1 MEALTPSAPAPPFH
15 CQVLI
20 VEDEYV
26 IANNLQ
32 LILEQAGYGVIGI
45 ADSIA
50 EAHALM
56 AETRPDMVLLDIY
69 LKRKER
75 GLDLAKH
82 LFDEHIPFIYI
93 SANDNPSVLEEV
105 KATFPSG
112 YIVKPFRDQDVL
124 MALEIGRYRH
134 AHGVE
139 MALRKE
145 KVLQIAITEALA
157 GSDGWEV
164 KLLQLAQ
171 LLQEH
176 IPFDF
181 FSVRHRKADADTYYR
196 YCQVG
201 FQEYQSISP
210 AGFLQMT
217 KRATALPAEETAASD
232 LYNHEAFKALCREHA
247 LVQLTAKTFK
257 LNSALLFSLAA
268 GQGETFDISFFSR
281 QPDAYRFEH
290 SVLLDRLEQPI
301 LFTLERALAYDKIAQ
316 LSEQLRQE
324 NAYLQEEV
332 KTSANFEE
340 IIGTSPPLLQV
351 FNQVTQVAPTDTT
364 VLILGE
370 SGTGK
375 ELFARAIHNLS
386 ARKDKMLVKLNC
398 ATLPAT
404 LIESELFGHERGA
417 FTGATDKRVGKF
429 ELANG
434 GTIFLDEIG
443 ELPLEL
449 QAKLLRVLQEREVER
464 VGSNTPIKVDV
475 RIIVATNRH
484 IEQEVTAG
492 RFRLDLYFRLA
503 IFPILLPP
511 LRDRPSDIPSLASF
525 FAQKSARRMGK
536 PFAGI
541 PEGMLQELLNY
552 SWPGNIRELENVIEQ
567 AVIINDGKSPL
578 SLGRPLSNNL
588 FLGSSQAATAEGPTV
603 PGTAPKDLTDV
614 RLMQEETEREYI
626 LSILQQ
632 TNGRVRGSGGA
643 AERLNLKPTT
653 LEYRMEKLGIRKTI
667 AVKPTASSPGD
678 N

>member
-1 MEALTPSAPAPPFH
+1 M
-15 CQVLI
+15 LI

-26 IANNLQ
+26 IANSLR
-32 LILEQAGYGVIGI
+32 LILEQAGYSVTGV

-56 AETRPDMVLLDIY
+56 AETKPDMVLLDIY

-82 LFDEHIPFIYI
+82 LFDRHIPFIYI

-105 KATFPSG
+105 KATLPSG

-124 MALEIGRYRH
+124 MALEIGCYRH
-134 AHGVE
+134 AHSVE
-139 MALRKE
+139 VRLRQE
-145 KVLQIAITEALA
+145 KILQIAITEALSGT
-157 GSDGWEV
+157 GSWEV
-164 KLLQLAQ
+164 KLLQLSQ
-171 LLQEH
+171 LLQAH

-181 FSVRHRKADADTYYR
+181 LTVRHRQGATDSLYR
-196 YCQVG
+196 YSRVG
-201 FQEYQSISP
+201 FDEYQTITP
-210 AGFLQMT
+210 EAFQQMT
-217 KRATALPAEETAASD
+217 KRPTAGLAAGEGEAGPD
-232 LYNHEAFKALCREHA
+232 LYNHEAFKALQKQQP
-247 LVQLTAKTFK
+247 LIQLTAKTFR
-257 LNSALLFSLAA
+257 LESALLFPLPVSSTEHFA
-268 GQGETFDISFFSR
+268 FSFFCR
-281 QPDAYRFEH
+281 APDAYRFEH
-290 SVLLDRLEQPI
+290 LALLERLEQPI
-301 LFTLERALAYDKIAQ
+301 LFTLERALAYEEITR

-332 KTSANFEE
+332 KTAANFEE
-340 IIGTSPPLLQV
+340 IIGTSPALLQV
-351 FNQVTQVAPTDTT
+351 FNRVSQVAPTDTT

-404 LIESELFGHERGA
+404 LIESELFGHEKGA
-417 FTGATDKRVGKF
+417 FTGATDKRIGKF

-434 GTIFLDEIG
+434 GTIFLDEVG

-449 QAKLLRVLQEREVER
+449 QAKLLRVLQEKEVER
-464 VGSNTPIKVDV
+464 VGSNTPIKIDV
-475 RIIVATNRH
+475 RIIAATNRT

-503 IFPILLPP
+503 IFPITLPP
-511 LRDRPSDIPSLASF
+511 LRERPSDIPSLASF

-536 PFAGI
+536 PFKGI
-541 PEGMLQELLNY
+541 PPAFLQELLSY
-552 SWPGNIRELENVIEQ
+552 TWPGNIRELENVIEQ
-567 AVIINDGKSPL
+567 AVIINDGRAPL
-578 SLGRPLSNNL
+578 EMGRPLSNTL
-588 FLGSSQAATAEGPTV
+588 FATSAHAFLTGEKGAET
-603 PGTAPKDLTDV
+603 PKAVAFGAQDLAHV
-614 RLMQEETEREYI
+614 KSIQEETEREYI
-626 LSILQQ
+626 VSVLQQ

-643 AERLNLKPTT
+643 AELLNLKPTT

-667 AVKPTASSPGD
+667 TVPS
-678 N
+678 